1 MKYLLF
7 LILGIVILIYIIFN
21 NVYEGFQEEEEE
33 EEEEEELIVPLVKPS
48 PVRQDNTCSDPD
60 QKSILDR
67 FDYTVP
73 FEPSGICPE
82 VKGVAAGT
90 RYERCNYNG
99 QSNCIVPCI
108 REDGWTTYSNDPSL
122 CVRID
127 GYCKGTADLSNN
139 IYDSWSRNCS
149 VIYKQYWNL
158 TSTIRSISSV
168 TGTINEQ
175 FVFVDS
181 NMNYLSNGVYS
192 NYDCLANSNKCAI
205 RDLRYPAILSNYV
218 TLNSIKNVVNRNY
231 IDLSNKHALFSNI
244 YSSFSCDQYST

>member
-1 MKYLLF
+1 MEYLLF

-21 NVYEGFQEEEEE
+21 NVYEGFQEEEEI
-33 EEEEEELIVPLVKPS
+33 EEELTVPVVKPS
-48 PVRQDNTCSDPD
+48 PVRQDGTCSDPD

-73 FEPSGICPE
+73 FDANGNCPE
-82 VKGVAAGT
+82 IPGLKDT
-90 RYERCNYNG
+90 FYQRCNYNG

-108 REDGWTTYSNDPSL
+108 SSDGWTTYSNDRSL

-127 GYCKGTADLSNN
+127 GYCKGTEDLSNN
-139 IYDSWSRNCS
+139 VFDSWARNCS
-149 VIYKQYWNL
+149 VVYKQYWNL

-205 RDLRYPAILSNYV
+205 RDLRYPAILSNYN

-231 IDLSNKHALFSNI
+231 IDLSNKHAIFSNV